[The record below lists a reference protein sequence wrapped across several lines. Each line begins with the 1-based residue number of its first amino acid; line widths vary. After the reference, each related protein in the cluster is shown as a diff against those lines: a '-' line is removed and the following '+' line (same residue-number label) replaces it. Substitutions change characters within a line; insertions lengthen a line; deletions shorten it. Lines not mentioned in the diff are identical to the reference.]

1 MIQALFQCTSSDSA
15 TRSTAESFITE
26 LKQQP
31 GFHPLLLSIS
41 QNPSLP
47 EATKQLAS
55 IILKNSLAN
64 WKKSSVPNE
73 DKLLIRSAL
82 LPCLKKS
89 VTSKIR
95 SQIEEVAQAVG
106 KAEYPWDGINEQLH
120 SFIDSQDPDF
130 IYAALNLIFRI
141 SKNFEFV
148 MGEKRNKLFGLVI
161 GFFDKLE
168 VLMARFLNEVDGI
181 ALDYVALILQIF
193 WVSFY
198 IELPESVISER
209 MLNSW
214 IGMFVRLMGLN
225 LEASDVTEF
234 TPSSKVTCKKLSTQ
248 ILQRFFS
255 RYNNPSNLIGT
266 SQKIAQVF
274 MSTWSTPVLTQVCHQ
289 ILQVAHNPSPD
300 QIKSSLLKYLN
311 DSVKNPSTLPILQ
324 SLSADSSLPII
335 SSLIQ
340 SVLTSILCKTSQ
352 DEELWQENP
361 IEYIRKETD
370 ISRTYY
376 SPSTAC
382 LDLLE
387 SLCSHGYQDQ
397 VLLHISTSLSS
408 SPSSLQ
414 KEALLHQIGHLSS
427 YLSSNPQFSA
437 SVETL
442 LQTHVFPELSTQVHF
457 LRARA
462 VWAYGKFASFPMS
475 SQDHQEKVLQST
487 CALLLD
493 SELPV
498 KFEAALTI
506 PKLLK
511 WEIGK
516 ARVRGEI
523 SNLLQVY
530 LNLISQID
538 SEEIIEALEEIVE
551 NFDKEILPFAVDLVA
566 RLVVT
571 FANLASREVADDN
584 GDAAMAAVSTLNT
597 IVRLVDTVRE
607 SQEDVVRVANLLGEV
622 LNHCLAR
629 KGCEYMEEGLKLL
642 ALLLKYSPNAA
653 LPHFYPL
660 LGTVL
665 SSLVGEDPYGIEKT
679 EGIFPVVGNFI
690 KKYANLV
697 INDLESLA
705 RLALAMVKGDKH
717 VQMLGFK
724 ILMAIIENLRDSVT
738 QIINNLISEVV
749 SLFSSNLSNKA
760 KASACQFLFVCIW
773 AEPAST
779 IQSTFQSG
787 LLANVLKYSTSQIKL
802 FEDRLPR
809 TRMLVALCL
818 VLKHLVIGQVLDDDS
833 VKSVF
838 NAVVKLLVLAEEE
851 SDLSDEE
858 ENVDA
863 AEFDEKCQ
871 QLYKKIQENL
881 EESDD
886 EPPAIENEVDQ
897 DYDSI
902 FEEMDYRAV
911 ARECLGAFGKDVLTK
926 VLAGLEFEL
935 KAAFQR
941 ILPEIWNLANS

>member
-1 MIQALFQCTSSDSA
+1 MG
-15 TRSTAESFITE
+15 R
-26 LKQQP
+26 
-31 GFHPLLLSIS
+31 
-41 QNPSLP
+41 
-47 EATKQLAS
+47 
-55 IILKNSLAN
+55 
-64 WKKSSVPNE
+64 
-73 DKLLIRSAL
+73 
-82 LPCLKKS
+82 
-89 VTSKIR
+89 
-95 SQIEEVAQAVG
+95 
-106 KAEYPWDGINEQLH
+106 AEYPWDGINEQLH
-120 SFIDSQDPDF
+120 SFIDSQDPDL

-141 SKNFEFV
+141 SKNYEFV
-148 MGEKRNKLFGLVI
+148 MGEKRNKLNGLVVA
-161 GFFDKLE
+161 FFDKLE
-168 VLMARFLNEVDGI
+168 GLMARFLNEVDGI
-181 ALDYVALILQIF
+181 ALDYVALVLQIF
-193 WVSFY
+193 WASFY
-198 IELPESVISER
+198 IELPESVVSER

-214 IGMFVRLMGLN
+214 IEMFVRLMGLT
-225 LEASDVTEF
+225 LDPSDVTEF
-234 TPSSKVTCKKLSTQ
+234 VTSSKVTCKRLSTQ

-255 RYNNPSNLIGT
+255 RYNNPSNLLGM

-274 MSTWSTPVLTQVCHQ
+274 MTRWSTPVLTQVCQ
-289 ILQVAHNPSPD
+289 QVIQSTLIPSPD

-324 SLSADSSLPII
+324 SISIEPGTPII
-335 SSLIQ
+335 SSLIK
-340 SVLTSILCKTSQ
+340 SVLTSVLCKTSQ
-352 DEELWQENP
+352 DEELWQDNP

-376 SPSTAC
+376 SSATAC

-387 SLCSHGYQDQ
+387 SLCSHGFEAE
-397 VLLHISTSLSS
+397 VLLHISSSLSS
-408 SPSSLQ
+408 SPSFLQ
-414 KEALLHQIGHLSS
+414 KEALLHQVGHLSS
-427 YLSSNPQFSA
+427 SLSSNPQFSA
-437 SVETL
+437 SAEAL
-442 LQTHVFPELSTQVHF
+442 LLTHVFPELSTRVHF

-462 VWAYGKFASFPMS
+462 VWTYGKFASFPMS
-475 SQDHQEKVLQST
+475 NKDHQQQVLETT
-487 CALLLD
+487 CALLID

-506 PKLLK
+506 PRLLK

-538 SEEIIEALEEIVE
+538 SEEIIEALEDIVE
-551 NFDKEILPFAVDLVA
+551 NFDQEILPFAVDLVA

-584 GDAAMAAVSTLNT
+584 GDSAMAAVSTLNT
-597 IVRLVDTVRE
+597 IIRLVDTVRE
-607 SQEDVVRVANLLGEV
+607 SQDDVVKVANLLGEV

-629 KGCEYMEEGLKLL
+629 KGCEYMEEGLKIL

-665 SSLVGEDPYGIEKT
+665 TSLVGSDPYGIEKT

-690 KKYANLV
+690 KKYPNLV
-697 INDLESLA
+697 INDLEGIA
-705 RLALAMVKGDKH
+705 RLALEMVKGDKH

-724 ILMAIIENLRDSVT
+724 VLMAIIENLRDSVK
-738 QIINNLISEVV
+738 QVINSLISEVV

-773 AEPAST
+773 AEPLPT
-779 IQSTFQSG
+779 LQSTLQSG
-787 LLANVLKYSTSQIKL
+787 LLLNVLKYSTSQIKL

-818 VLKHLVIGQVLDDDS
+818 VLKNLMTGQVLDEDS
-833 VKSVF
+833 AKTVF
-838 NAVVKLLVLAEEE
+838 NAIVKLLVLAEEE
-851 SDLSDEE
+851 SDLSDDE
-858 ENVDA
+858 ENADP

-886 EPPAIENEVDQ
+886 EPPALENEVDQ

-902 FEEMDYRAV
+902 FEDMDYRSV
-911 ARECLGAFGKDVLTK
+911 ARECFAGFGKDLLVK
-926 VLAGLEFEL
+926 MLAGLEFEL

-941 ILPEIWNLANS
+941 ILPEVWNLANS